1 MIVQKTG
8 NKAKQQEPDMPSK
21 YRPQRFGWI
30 GDLEKG
36 KNYLTSPEDRL
47 IYANDNYCVLKRKKL
62 SDQIFYLI
70 ISTLLL
76 IGYIIISIYYYQA
89 VPIFIKFNHTSI
101 LILIT
106 IGILAFT
113 IAIYFSLLPEFYQN
127 LFTRRGSPI
136 IFNRKTGKVYVNES
150 YFFSFRFWY
159 NPLFFLHPNKRR
171 IKEYDWADLH
181 GVAIHNYSPYS
192 LVSDILMVCKPGTN
206 QTIDH
211 IMFDPAR
218 KGVGSHLIWGWVNNY
233 MIFDK
238 LADPSRSIYPTD
250 QEDKFKQKI
259 IKGQGWPKW
268 MIEAF
273 NATTQDELANIKQK
287 YQVKQ

>member
-1 MIVQKTG
+1 
-8 NKAKQQEPDMPSK
+8 MPSK
-21 YRPQRFGWI
+21 YRPQLLGWI

-36 KNYLTSPEDRL
+36 KNYLTSSEKRL
-47 IYANDNYCVLKRKKL
+47 IYMNDNYCAFIRQTFA
-62 SDQIFYLI
+62 DQIFYFFIYLLAI
-70 ISTLLL
+70 LLGCGAIYTGLLL
-76 IGYIIISIYYYQA
+76 VMEYDNPNMENYLLIATIIGLIFCLVGMNTIIPGFYH
-89 VPIFIKFNHTSI
+89 V
-101 LILIT
+101 L
-106 IGILAFT
+106 
-113 IAIYFSLLPEFYQN
+113 FS
-127 LFTRRGSPI
+127 RRGSPI

-159 NPLFFLHPNKRR
+159 NPLVFLHPNKRR

-218 KGVGSHLIWGWVNNY
+218 IGVGSHLIWGWVNNY

-238 LADPSRSIYPTD
+238 LADTSRSIYPTD

-259 IKGQGWPKW
+259 INGQGWPKW

-273 NATTQDELANIKQK
+273 NATTQDELADIKQK

>member
-1 MIVQKTG
+1 
-8 NKAKQQEPDMPSK
+8 MPSK

-47 IYANDNYCVLKRKKL
+47 LYANDNYCVFKRKIL
-62 SDQIFYLI
+62 SDQIFYFCICILGFI
-70 ISTLLL
+70 LGIAS
-76 IGYIIISIYYYQA
+76 IIILSPLFWILDFKNNSSVIIIVTIGLVTVCFALY
-89 VPIFIKFNHTSI
+89 I
-101 LILIT
+101 LI
-106 IGILAFT
+106 
-113 IAIYFSLLPEFYQN
+113 PEFYQN
-127 LFTRRGSPI
+127 LFPCRGNPI
-136 IFNRKTGKVYVNES
+136 IFNRKTGKVYVNEN
-150 YFFSFRFWY
+150 YFFNFKILR
-159 NPLFFLHPNKRR
+159 NPLTFLHPNKRR

-211 IMFDPAR
+211 IMFDPIR
-218 KGVGSHLIWGWVNNY
+218 NGVGSHLIWGWVNNY

-259 IKGQGWPKW
+259 INGQGWPKW

-273 NATTQDELANIKQK
+273 NATTQDELTNIKQK

>member
-1 MIVQKTG
+1 
-8 NKAKQQEPDMPSK
+8 MPSK

-47 IYANDNYCVLKRKKL
+47 IYANDNYCVLIRQTFA
-62 SDQIFYLI
+62 DQIFYFFIYLLAI
-70 ISTLLL
+70 LFGSGAIYSTFLL
-76 IGYIIISIYYYQA
+76 IMHYDNPKMENYLLI
-89 VPIFIKFNHTSI
+89 TSI
-101 LILIT
+101 IAFIFCLIGMNT
-106 IGILAFT
+106 IIPGFYHIL
-113 IAIYFSLLPEFYQN
+113 FS
-127 LFTRRGSPI
+127 RRGSPI

-159 NPLFFLHPNKRR
+159 NPLVFLHPNKRR

-218 KGVGSHLIWGWVNNY
+218 NGVGSHLIWGWVNNY

-250 QEDKFKQKI
+250 QEDKFKQEI
-259 IKGQGWPKW
+259 INGQGWPEW

-273 NATTQDELANIKQK
+273 NATTQDELADIKQK

>member
-1 MIVQKTG
+1 
-8 NKAKQQEPDMPSK
+8 MPSK

-47 IYANDNYCVLKRKKL
+47 IYVNDNYCSLIRQKF
-62 SDQIFYLI
+62 SDKIFYI
-70 ISTLLL
+70 FIYFIAFILL
-76 IGYIIISIYYYQA
+76 I
-89 VPIFIKFNHTSI
+89 PSI
-101 LILIT
+101 LIWGALVFIYNTDNEIGMTIFNIIVFIT
-106 IGILAFT
+106 CC
-113 IAIYFSLLPEFYQN
+113 IAMYVVIPGLYQLLFS
-127 LFTRRGSPI
+127 RRGSPI

-159 NPLFFLHPNKRR
+159 NPLVFLHPNKRR

-192 LVSDILMVCKPGTN
+192 LVSDILMVCKPRTN

-259 IKGQGWPKW
+259 INGQGWPKW

-273 NATTQDELANIKQK
+273 NATTQDELADIKQK

>member
-1 MIVQKTG
+1 
-8 NKAKQQEPDMPSK
+8 MPSK
-21 YRPQRFGWI
+21 YRPQLLGWI

-47 IYANDNYCVLKRKKL
+47 IYTNDNYCVLKRKIL
-62 SDQIFYLI
+62 FDQIFYLFLAGI
-70 ISTLLL
+70 INIVSIYTIPTLILAL
-76 IGYIIISIYYYQA
+76 IDIKIDSDDVKIIFIVFCMMLILNIFILYIII
-89 VPIFIKFNHTSI
+89 
-101 LILIT
+101 
-106 IGILAFT
+106 
-113 IAIYFSLLPEFYQN
+113 PEFYQN
-127 LFTRRGSPI
+127 LFPCRGNPI

-150 YFFSFRFWY
+150 YFFNFKILR
-159 NPLFFLHPNKRR
+159 NPLTFLHPNKRR

-211 IMFDPAR
+211 IMFDPIR
-218 KGVGSHLIWGWVNNY
+218 NGVGSHLIWGWANNY

-250 QEDKFKQKI
+250 QEDKFKQEI
-259 IKGQGWPKW
+259 INGQGWPKW

-273 NATTQDELANIKQK
+273 NATTQDELTNIKQK

>member
-1 MIVQKTG
+1 MS
-8 NKAKQQEPDMPSK
+8 SK

-47 IYANDNYCVLKRKKL
+47 LYANDNYCVFKRKIL
-62 SDQIFYLI
+62 SDQIFYSCICFLGI
-70 ISTLLL
+70 ILGIAS
-76 IGYIIISIYYYQA
+76 IIILSPLFWILDFKNNSSVIIIVTIGLVTVCFALY
-89 VPIFIKFNHTSI
+89 I
-101 LILIT
+101 LI
-106 IGILAFT
+106 
-113 IAIYFSLLPEFYQN
+113 PEFYQN
-127 LFTRRGSPI
+127 LFPCRGNPI
-136 IFNRKTGKVYVNES
+136 IFNRKTCKVYVNEN
-150 YFFSFRFWY
+150 YFFNFKILR
-159 NPLFFLHPNKRR
+159 NPLTFLHPNKRR

-181 GVAIHNYSPYS
+181 GVAIHNYSSYS

-259 IKGQGWPKW
+259 INGQGWPKW

-273 NATTQDELANIKQK
+273 NATTQDELTDIKQK

>member
-1 MIVQKTG
+1 
-8 NKAKQQEPDMPSK
+8 MPSK

-47 IYANDNYCVLKRKKL
+47 IYANDNYCSLIRQKL
-62 SDQIFYLI
+62 SDKIFYTFIYFILFVLLI
-70 ISTLLL
+70 PSIILWGALLFIYNTDNEIEITLL
-76 IGYIIISIYYYQA
+76 S
-89 VPIFIKFNHTSI
+89 
-101 LILIT
+101 
-106 IGILAFT
+106 T
-113 IAIYFSLLPEFYQN
+113 IALTACCVAIYVVIPGLYQSLFS
-127 LFTRRGSPI
+127 RRGSPI
-136 IFNRKTGKVYVNES
+136 VFNRKTGKVYVNES

-159 NPLFFLHPNKRR
+159 NPLVFLHPNKRR

-218 KGVGSHLIWGWVNNY
+218 IGVGSHLIWGWVNNY

-250 QEDKFKQKI
+250 QEDKFKQEI
-259 IKGQGWPKW
+259 INGQGWPKW

-273 NATTQDELANIKQK
+273 NATTQDELADIKQK

>member
-1 MIVQKTG
+1 
-8 NKAKQQEPDMPSK
+8 MPSK

-62 SDQIFYLI
+62 SNQIFYLCI
-70 ISTLLL
+70 ALIAILLTCIVTYLLIYLIVYFNPRTDRNLLYLAIFTLLPC
-76 IGYIIISIYYYQA
+76 S
-89 VPIFIKFNHTSI
+89 
-101 LILIT
+101 IT
-106 IGILAFT
+106 INVLI
-113 IAIYFSLLPEFYQN
+113 PELYQN
-127 LFTRRGSPI
+127 IFTRRGSPI

-159 NPLFFLHPNKRR
+159 NPLVFLHPNKRR

-218 KGVGSHLIWGWVNNY
+218 NGVGSHLIWGWVNNY

-250 QEDKFKQKI
+250 QEDKFKQEI
-259 IKGQGWPKW
+259 INGQGWPKW

-273 NATTQDELANIKQK
+273 NATTQDELINIKQK

>member
-1 MIVQKTG
+1 
-8 NKAKQQEPDMPSK
+8 MPSK
-21 YRPQRFGWI
+21 YRPQLLGWI

-47 IYANDNYCVLKRKKL
+47 IYTNDNYCVLKRKKL
-62 SDQIFYLI
+62 SDQIFYLFISLIVIFIFGFSI
-70 ISTLLL
+70 IFYYSNPLEPPKNRDAEIIDHILLAGIIL
-76 IGYIIISIYYYQA
+76 SWIIIYLMI
-89 VPIFIKFNHTSI
+89 
-101 LILIT
+101 
-106 IGILAFT
+106 
-113 IAIYFSLLPEFYQN
+113 PEFYQN
-127 LFTRRGSPI
+127 LFSRRGNPI

-150 YFFSFRFWY
+150 YFFNFKILR
-159 NPLFFLHPNKRR
+159 NPLTFLYPNKRR

-211 IMFDPAR
+211 IMFDPIR
-218 KGVGSHLIWGWVNNY
+218 NGVGSHLIWGWVNNY

-273 NATTQDELANIKQK
+273 NATTQDELTNIKQK

>member
-1 MIVQKTG
+1 
-8 NKAKQQEPDMPSK
+8 MPSK

-47 IYANDNYCVLKRKKL
+47 IFANDNYCVFKRKIL

-70 ISTLLL
+70 IISLGLIFGCIGEYFAISLVAFFNPATERALLYVGITAIVAFCL
-76 IGYIIISIYYYQA
+76 GIYCII
-89 VPIFIKFNHTSI
+89 
-101 LILIT
+101 
-106 IGILAFT
+106 
-113 IAIYFSLLPEFYQN
+113 PEFYHN
-127 LFTRRGSPI
+127 LFSRRGSPI

-159 NPLFFLHPNKRR
+159 NPLVFLHPNKRR

-211 IMFDPAR
+211 IMFDPIR
-218 KGVGSHLIWGWVNNY
+218 NGVGSHLIWGWVNNY

-250 QEDKFKQKI
+250 QEDKFKQEI
-259 IKGQGWPKW
+259 INGQGWPKW

-273 NATTQDELANIKQK
+273 NATTQDELADIKQK

>member
-1 MIVQKTG
+1 
-8 NKAKQQEPDMPSK
+8 MPSK

-62 SDQIFYLI
+62 SNQIFYLS
-70 ISTLLL
+70 ISSFLSISLFFLIPMLIYDIATLKFD
-76 IGYIIISIYYYQA
+76 GKDSKS
-89 VPIFIKFNHTSI
+89 IFIILFVI
-101 LILIT
+101 LICFIF
-106 IGILAFT
+106 IWYSI
-113 IAIYFSLLPEFYQN
+113 IPEFYQN

-159 NPLFFLHPNKRR
+159 NPLVFLHPNKRR

-218 KGVGSHLIWGWVNNY
+218 NGVGSHLIWGWVNNY

-250 QEDKFKQKI
+250 QEDKFKQEI
-259 IKGQGWPKW
+259 INGQGWPKW

-273 NATTQDELANIKQK
+273 NATTQDELTNIKQK

>member
-1 MIVQKTG
+1 
-8 NKAKQQEPDMPSK
+8 MPSK

-47 IYANDNYCVLKRKKL
+47 LYANDNYCVFKRKIL
-62 SDQIFYLI
+62 SDQIFYLS
-70 ISTLLL
+70 ISSFLSISLFFLIPMLIYDIATLKFD
-76 IGYIIISIYYYQA
+76 GKDSKS
-89 VPIFIKFNHTSI
+89 IFIILFVI
-101 LILIT
+101 LICFIF
-106 IGILAFT
+106 IWYSI
-113 IAIYFSLLPEFYQN
+113 IPEFYQN

-159 NPLFFLHPNKRR
+159 NPLVFLHPNKRR

-259 IKGQGWPKW
+259 INGQGWPKW

-273 NATTQDELANIKQK
+273 NATTQDELTNIKQK

>member
-1 MIVQKTG
+1 
-8 NKAKQQEPDMPSK
+8 MPSK
-21 YRPQRFGWI
+21 YRPQLLGWI

-47 IYANDNYCVLKRKKL
+47 IYTNDNYCVLKRKKL
-62 SDQIFYLI
+62 SDQIFYL
-70 ISTLLL
+70 
-76 IGYIIISIYYYQA
+76 
-89 VPIFIKFNHTSI
+89 FIL
-101 LILIT
+101 LILIFLLGFCLIFYYSNPLEPPKNRDAEIIDHVLLT
-106 IGILAFT
+106 GI
-113 IAIYFSLLPEFYQN
+113 IVCWIVIYLIIPEFYQN
-127 LFTRRGSPI
+127 LFSRRGTPI

-150 YFFSFRFWY
+150 YFFNFKILR
-159 NPLFFLHPNKRR
+159 NPLTFLHPNKRR

-211 IMFDPAR
+211 IMFDPIR
-218 KGVGSHLIWGWVNNY
+218 NGVGSHLIWGWVNNY

-250 QEDKFKQKI
+250 QEDKFKQEI
-259 IKGQGWPKW
+259 INGQGWPKW

-273 NATTQDELANIKQK
+273 NATTQDELADIKQK

>member
-1 MIVQKTG
+1 
-8 NKAKQQEPDMPSK
+8 MPSK

-62 SDQIFYLI
+62 SNQIFYLSI
-70 ISTLLL
+70 SSFLSISLFFLIPMLICDISTLKFD
-76 IGYIIISIYYYQA
+76 GKDSKS
-89 VPIFIKFNHTSI
+89 IFIILFVI
-101 LILIT
+101 LICFIF
-106 IGILAFT
+106 IWYSI
-113 IAIYFSLLPEFYQN
+113 IPEFYQN

-159 NPLFFLHPNKRR
+159 NPLVFLHPNKRR

-211 IMFDPAR
+211 IMFDPIR
-218 KGVGSHLIWGWVNNY
+218 NGVGSHLIWGWVNNY

-259 IKGQGWPKW
+259 INGQGWPKW

-273 NATTQDELANIKQK
+273 NATTQDELADIKQK

>member
-1 MIVQKTG
+1 MS
-8 NKAKQQEPDMPSK
+8 SK

-47 IYANDNYCVLKRKKL
+47 IYANDSYCVFKRKIL
-62 SDQIFYLI
+62 SKQIFYLS
-70 ISTLLL
+70 ISAIL
-76 IGYIIISIYYYQA
+76 
-89 VPIFIKFNHTSI
+89 SI
-101 LILIT
+101 LMIVLIPISLYLLTLIQFDSKNGKSIFVLCLIVVFCFILTLYLMI
-106 IGILAFT
+106 
-113 IAIYFSLLPEFYQN
+113 PECYQN

-159 NPLFFLHPNKRR
+159 NPLVFLHPNKRR

-218 KGVGSHLIWGWVNNY
+218 NGVGSHLIWGWVNNY

-250 QEDKFKQKI
+250 QEDKFKQEI
-259 IKGQGWPKW
+259 INGQGWPKW

-273 NATTQDELANIKQK
+273 NATTLDELADIKQK
-287 YQVKQ
+287 YRVKQ

>member
-1 MIVQKTG
+1 
-8 NKAKQQEPDMPSK
+8 MPSK

-47 IYANDNYCVLKRKKL
+47 LYANDSYCVFKRKIL
-62 SDQIFYLI
+62 SKQIFYLS
-70 ISTLLL
+70 ISAIL
-76 IGYIIISIYYYQA
+76 
-89 VPIFIKFNHTSI
+89 SI
-101 LILIT
+101 LMIVLIPISLYLLTLIQFDSKNGKSIFVLCLIVVFCFILTLYLMI
-106 IGILAFT
+106 
-113 IAIYFSLLPEFYQN
+113 PECYQN

-159 NPLFFLHPNKRR
+159 NPLVFLHPNKRR

-218 KGVGSHLIWGWVNNY
+218 NGVGSHLIWGWVNNY

-250 QEDKFKQKI
+250 QEDKFKQEI
-259 IKGQGWPKW
+259 INGQGWPKW

-273 NATTQDELANIKQK
+273 NATTQDELTNIKEK

>member
-1 MIVQKTG
+1 
-8 NKAKQQEPDMPSK
+8 MPSK

-47 IYANDNYCVLKRKKL
+47 LYTNDNYCVFKRKIL
-62 SDQIFYLI
+62 SDQIFYFCICFLGI
-70 ISTLLL
+70 ILGIASMIILSPLLWEL
-76 IGYIIISIYYYQA
+76 DFIKDSLEFNIISISLITVCFALY
-89 VPIFIKFNHTSI
+89 I
-101 LILIT
+101 LI
-106 IGILAFT
+106 
-113 IAIYFSLLPEFYQN
+113 PEFYQN
-127 LFTRRGSPI
+127 LFPCRGNPI
-136 IFNRKTGKVYVNES
+136 IFNRKTGKVYVNEN
-150 YFFSFRFWY
+150 YFFNYKILR
-159 NPLFFLHPNKRR
+159 NPLTFLHPNKRR

-250 QEDKFKQKI
+250 QEDKFKQEI
-259 IKGQGWPKW
+259 INGQGWPKW

-273 NATTQDELANIKQK
+273 NATTQDELTDIKQK

>member
-1 MIVQKTG
+1 MS
-8 NKAKQQEPDMPSK
+8 SK

-47 IYANDNYCVLKRKKL
+47 IYANDNYCVFKRKIL
-62 SDQIFYLI
+62 SDQIFYFCICIL
-70 ISTLLL
+70 
-76 IGYIIISIYYYQA
+76 GF
-89 VPIFIKFNHTSI
+89 IFGIP
-101 LILIT
+101 LILISFPLLMELDFCRESLEFIT
-106 IGILAFT
+106 IIVILITACFALY
-113 IAIYFSLLPEFYQN
+113 ILIPEFYQN
-127 LFTRRGSPI
+127 LFPCRGNPI
-136 IFNRKTGKVYVNES
+136 IFNRKTGKVYVNEN
-150 YFFSFRFWY
+150 YFFNFKILR
-159 NPLFFLHPNKRR
+159 NPLTFLHPNKRR

-250 QEDKFKQKI
+250 QEDKFKQEI
-259 IKGQGWPKW
+259 INGQGWPKW

-273 NATTQDELANIKQK
+273 NATTQDELTNIKQK
-287 YQVKQ
+287 YRVKQ

>member
-1 MIVQKTG
+1 
-8 NKAKQQEPDMPSK
+8 MPSK

-62 SDQIFYLI
+62 SNQIFYLS
-70 ISTLLL
+70 ISSFLSISLFFLIPMLIYDIATLKFD
-76 IGYIIISIYYYQA
+76 GKDSKS
-89 VPIFIKFNHTSI
+89 IFIILFVI
-101 LILIT
+101 LICFIF
-106 IGILAFT
+106 IWYSI
-113 IAIYFSLLPEFYQN
+113 IPEFYQN

-159 NPLFFLHPNKRR
+159 NPLVFLHPNKRR

-218 KGVGSHLIWGWVNNY
+218 NGVGSHLIWGWVNNY

-273 NATTQDELANIKQK
+273 NATTQDELTNIKQK